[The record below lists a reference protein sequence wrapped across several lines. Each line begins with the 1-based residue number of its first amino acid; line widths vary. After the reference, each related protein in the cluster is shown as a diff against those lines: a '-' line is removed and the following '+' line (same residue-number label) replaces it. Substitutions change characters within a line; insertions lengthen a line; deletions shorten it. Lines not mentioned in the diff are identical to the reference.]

1 MDIENLVEL
10 ATPGPWIAD
19 EGMVNAPGLNI
30 VECSNPEGDDWDN
43 ARFIA
48 ASREA
53 VPDLIAEVR
62 RLTKER
68 DEAYDWAEDLS
79 YPLIKRQGE
88 ILTGVAEALNGPT
101 PPLTSWSHHDLAV
114 KAEDLVRSK
123 NHLASLKLDA
133 ESEVRRL
140 EGIISDLESYLDNVQ
155 NSELGSDT
163 IRRILEV

>member
-30 VECSNPEGDDWDN
+30 VECSDPVGDDWDN

-62 RLTKER
+62 RL
-68 DEAYDWAEDLS
+68 
-79 YPLIKRQGE
+79 
-88 ILTGVAEALNGPT
+88 
-101 PPLTSWSHHDLAV
+101 
-114 KAEDLVRSK
+114 
-123 NHLASLKLDA
+123 
-133 ESEVRRL
+133 
-140 EGIISDLESYLDNVQ
+140 EGIILDLETYLDNVQ
-155 NSELGSDT
+155 NSELDSDT